1 MAKNAKKGHLMSHPE
16 LPIQGIEEVRQS
28 NRLFLGYL
36 RSRPDIAASH
46 FALPAAATELLRQ
59 ATAEQVDQAAEF
71 PRALFRVNLPTVEPG
86 RVMESLSL
94 AHESGLRILQLAL
107 LLNAWNLARISGYS
121 ARLLLRLD
129 DASIRRFRDSE
140 MAGILEMSRGT
151 EVVRAAY
158 DDLGWIWQELI
169 VEARPERRQRLLLLG
184 LQPDFSLQIAR
195 GVA

>member
-1 MAKNAKKGHLMSHPE
+1 MAKNMKKGHLMSHQEAP
-16 LPIQGIEEVRQS
+16 LHGIDEVRQS

-36 RSRPDIAASH
+36 RSRPDIAAAH
-46 FALPAAATELLRQ
+46 FGLPAAAAELLRQ
-59 ATAEQVDQAAEF
+59 ATAEQVDQAANF
-71 PRALFRVNLPTVEPG
+71 PRALFRVTLPAVEPNV
-86 RVMESLSL
+86 VMDSLSL

-107 LLNAWNLARISGYS
+107 LLNAWNLSRTSGYS

-129 DASIRRFRDSE
+129 DTTIRRFRESE
-140 MAGILEMSRGT
+140 MEGILEMSRGAA
-151 EVVRAAY
+151 VVRAAY